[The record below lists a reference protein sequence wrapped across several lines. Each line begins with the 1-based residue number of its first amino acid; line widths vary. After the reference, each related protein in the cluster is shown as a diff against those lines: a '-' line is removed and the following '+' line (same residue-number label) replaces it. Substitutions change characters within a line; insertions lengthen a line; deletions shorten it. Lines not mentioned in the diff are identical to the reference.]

1 MHLFQN
7 QEQMEIVYVAKRFE
21 QGKVSVRCPYCME
34 GHFHKEKEHEEVL
47 GVRWAACNRGY
58 YILEERPIR
67 KRETIRSQDRR

>member
-1 MHLFQN
+1 
-7 QEQMEIVYVAKRFE
+7 MEIVYVVKRIE

-34 GHFHKEKEHEEVL
+34 GHLHKERDDEQML